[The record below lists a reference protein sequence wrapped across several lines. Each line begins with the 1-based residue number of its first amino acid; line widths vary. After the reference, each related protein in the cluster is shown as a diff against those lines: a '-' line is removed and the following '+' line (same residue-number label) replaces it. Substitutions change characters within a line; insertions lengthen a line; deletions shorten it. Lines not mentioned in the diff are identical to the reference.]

1 MALGW
6 LRDKFIVSCQV
17 LGASS
22 GVSLHAS
29 SLGRPLL
36 SQVTFRSSL
45 FPGDLHSRVTLHQP
59 GMMDEDLTRIS
70 GRIMDSGAGETKEQ
84 SITRVENTTLHIL
97 SSIVSLKLR
106 QPPSQDG
113 ECIFQKKHHFPKSQ
127 IYSNDNRKVN
137 NWGKPYVISVDY
149 QALKFFH

>member
-1 MALGW
+1 MALG
-6 LRDKFIVSCQV
+6 LFRDKFIVSCQV

-45 FPGDLHSRVTLHQP
+45 FPGDLHSRVTLHQL
-59 GMMDEDLTRIS
+59 GVVDDDFTRIS
-70 GRIMDSGAGETKEQ
+70 GRIKGSGAGETKER
-84 SITRVENTTLHIL
+84 SITCVENTAVHIL

-113 ECIFQKKHHFPKSQ
+113 ECIFQKKHRFPKSQ
-127 IYSNDNRKVN
+127 IYSNDNKKGN
-137 NWGKPYVISVDY
+137 N
-149 QALKFFH
+149 

>member
-1 MALGW
+1 M
-6 LRDKFIVSCQV
+6 

-59 GMMDEDLTRIS
+59 GMMDDDLTRIS

-97 SSIVSLKLR
+97 SSIVSLKLW

-113 ECIFQKKHHFPKSQ
+113 QCIFQKKHYFPKSQ
-127 IYSNDNRKVN
+127 IYSNDNKKGN
-137 NWGKPYVISVDY
+137 KITISFSVVPFSSCP
-149 QALKFFH
+149 QSLPASESFPMSQLFA